1 MGSGKRALQGVRQAD
16 VARAAGV
23 STATVSRVL
32 NGSPLVSDDVRARVE
47 AVIDRTGYLPDQGAR
62 SLATRRSRALGAIV
76 PTLENAIFAA
86 GLNAFEAEA
95 REAGFAL
102 MIAVSNY
109 DPAQEAALIRQM
121 AARGV
126 EGLLLVGNDRDP
138 EAGAFLDRAGLRHCC
153 AWAHDPEAPQPNIG
167 FDNAAAMAPVVDHL
181 VATGR
186 RRVAVL
192 AGVQDGNDRA
202 RGRLEGAL
210 ARLAEHGLG
219 PVAVRESRYSLR
231 QAREAFGGLAEARP
245 DAVVCGNDVIAFG
258 VLSAARRAG
267 LGVPDDL
274 AVTGFDDLPLATEF
288 DPPLT
293 TVHVPARRMGAQA
306 AAALIAGATEGAE
319 VRSLRLDT
327 HLEIRASSAP
337 SGRPPG
343 E

>member
-1 MGSGKRALQGVRQAD
+1 MSSDKRAFQGVRQAD

-138 EAGAFLDRAGLRHCC
+138 EAGAFLDRAGLRHVC
-153 AWAHDPEAPQPNIG
+153 AWAHDPDAERPNVG

-181 VATGR
+181 LATGR

-202 RGRLEGAL
+202 RRRLEGARQ
-210 ARLAEHGLG
+210 RLVDHGLT
-219 PVAVRESRYSLR
+219 PVAVAECRYSLR
-231 QAREAFGGLAEARP
+231 QAREAFGSLAEARP
-245 DAVVCGNDVIAFG
+245 DAVICGNDVIAFG
-258 VLSAARRAG
+258 VLSAARRVGMRA
-267 LGVPDDL
+267 PDDV
-274 AVTGFDDLPLATEF
+274 AVTGFDDLPLALEF
-288 DPPLT
+288 NPPLT
-293 TVHVPARRMGAQA
+293 TVHVPARRMGARA
-306 AAALIAGATEGAE
+306 AVALISSARDGAE
-319 VRSLRLDT
+319 VTSSQLST
-327 HLEIRASSAP
+327 HLEIRGSTSP
-337 SGRPPG
+337 

>member
-1 MGSGKRALQGVRQAD
+1 MAIGKRTSQGVRQAD

-32 NGSPLVSDDVRARVE
+32 NGSTLVSEDVRARVE
-47 AVIDRTGYLPDQGAR
+47 AVIARTGYLPDQGAR

-109 DPAQEAALIRQM
+109 DPAQEADLIRQI

-138 EAGAFLDRAGLRHCC
+138 EAGAFLDRSGLRHVC
-153 AWAHDPEAPQPNIG
+153 AWAHDPEAERPNIG

-186 RRVAVL
+186 RRIAVL

-202 RGRLEGAL
+202 RRRLEGAR
-210 ARLAEHGLG
+210 ARLAAHGLA
-219 PVAVRESRYSLR
+219 PVAVAECRYSLR
-231 QAREAFGGLAEARP
+231 QAREAFGALETARP
-245 DAVVCGNDVIAFG
+245 DAVICGNDVIAFG

-288 DPPLT
+288 EPPLT
-293 TVHVPARRMGAQA
+293 TVHVPARRMGAHA
-306 AAALIAGATEGAE
+306 ATALILGAREGGT
-319 VRSLRLDT
+319 VTPLRLDT
-327 HLEIRASSAP
+327 HLEIRASTS
-337 SGRPPG
+337 RD
-343 E
+343 